1 MRWRPAL
8 LPCGTM
14 WLRTW
19 HRVERLAIY
28 NCIRLFRLRSATEH
42 VARGFAVGTVVN
54 FFPTFGVGMLISGV
68 LAKAAGGST
77 VAGLVGGASL
87 I

>member
-1 MRWRPAL
+1 MRPRPAS

-14 WLRTW
+14 WLRYW
-19 HRVERLAIY
+19 HRAERFVIY

-42 VARGFAVGTVVN
+42 VARGFAVGLVVN
-54 FFPTFGVGMLISGV
+54 FFPTFGVGMLMSGV